1 MTAATTRRLRR
12 RVTEGPLLVVAGA
25 ANALAARVIEDVGF
39 EAVYVTGAGVANT
52 FLGAPDIGMVTLTE
66 LASHV
71 SAIRD
76 AVGLP
81 LIVDADAGFGNAIN
95 VRRTVTVLERAGAD
109 AIQLEDQVEPKRCG
123 HFDDKQ
129 VIPTAEMV
137 QKIHAAVDGRRD
149 DDTVIIARTDAR
161 AIEGFER
168 SIERCLRYAEAG
180 ADLTFL
186 EAPQTVDEVL
196 AIPRAVLVPQVINLV
211 EGGKTPIVALDRLTD
226 FRIALFANLALQASI
241 RGMQRALTSLRRT
254 GTIPVNGD
262 VIVPWTERQRIVDKP
277 RYDELEERYTT
288 LRLAGEA
295 DGGNGRRPA

>member
-1 MTAATTRRLRR
+1 MTARTTRRLRE
-12 RVTEGPLLVVAGA
+12 RVANGPLLVVAGA

-52 FLGAPDIGMVTLTE
+52 FLGAPDIGLVTLTE

-76 AVGLP
+76 AVDLP

-95 VRRTVTVLERAGAD
+95 VGRTVAVLERAGAD

-129 VIPTAEMV
+129 VVPARDMV
-137 QKIHAAVDGRRD
+137 AKVRAAVDGRRD
-149 DDTVIIARTDAR
+149 DATLVIARTDAR
-161 AIEGFER
+161 AVEGFEAAVD
-168 SIERCLRYAEAG
+168 RCLRYAEAG

-196 AIPRAVLVPQVINLV
+196 AVPAAIPVPQVINLV
-211 EGGKTPIVALDRLTD
+211 EGGKTPIVTLDKLAD

-254 GTIPVNGD
+254 GTIPVGGD
-262 VIVPWTERQRIVDKP
+262 EIVPWTERQRIVDKP
-277 RYDELEERYTT
+277 RFDELERRY
-288 LRLAGEA
+288 AA
-295 DGGNGRRPA
+295 ARPHEEEHP